1 MTQNK
6 KVLAAGAALVVLIG
20 LFMGLYLATRPE
32 TQVGKKTF
40 TLEVVHSDQSEK
52 SFTYTTDMEFVGEVL
67 QAEGLLLG
75 EEGPYGLYI
84 SSVDGEEAIYEES
97 GAYWSFYE
105 GEEYAVQGIDL
116 TPVQD
121 GAQYALV
128 YTIG

>member
-6 KVLAAGAALVVLIG
+6 KFFAAGAALVVLIG
-20 LFMGLYLATRPE
+20 LFAGVYLATRPE
-32 TQVGKKTF
+32 TQVGEKTF
-40 TLEVVHSDQSEK
+40 TVEVVHSDQSEK
-52 SFTYTTDMEFVGEVL
+52 SFTYTTDMEFVGEAL

-84 SSVDGEEAIYEES
+84 TSVDGEEAIYEES

-105 GEEYAVQGIDL
+105 GGEYAVQGIDL